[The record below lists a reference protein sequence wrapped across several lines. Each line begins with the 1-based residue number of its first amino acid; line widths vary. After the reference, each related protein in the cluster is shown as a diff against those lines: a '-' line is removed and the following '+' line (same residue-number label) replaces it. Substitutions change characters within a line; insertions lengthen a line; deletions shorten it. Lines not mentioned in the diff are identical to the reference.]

1 MVAGIKSQ
9 QIDDIDAYLRNVD
22 GADSKEMWD
31 PMEVLTWW
39 KVSLDIFYDTQFSK
53 TDIHRD
59 TIHNYMKQGLRFY
72 HHLHTTS

>member
-39 KVSLDIFYDTQFSK
+39 KVSLDIFYDTQF
-53 TDIHRD
+53 
-59 TIHNYMKQGLRFY
+59 
-72 HHLHTTS
+72 